1 MLATYDDAQNTEFW
15 AGLRDRHA
23 HPAFQNEG
31 TAGEEVATDI
41 DGWQAFEA
49 PQPMV
54 EEVHRQ
60 LMELHGV
67 RFAPQPYA
75 AAYRDWSEDPF
86 GGAVH
91 LWKIH
96 EKSWKVIPKMIQ
108 PVGSLDVYVCG
119 EAYSNA
125 QTWVEGALETAELIL
140 QGKFGLAKPPWLYE
154 QVMESGS

>member
-1 MLATYDDAQNTEFW
+1 
-15 AGLRDRHA
+15 
-23 HPAFQNEG
+23 
-31 TAGEEVATDI
+31 
-41 DGWQAFEA
+41 
-49 PQPMV
+49 MV